1 MAAVTNLLS
10 LERVGVLLGI
20 RHVLDG
26 VSTGVAAGDCTGVV
40 GRNGGGKTTL
50 LRVLS
55 GDLPPDSGRV
65 TRARATRVVS
75 VAQQDLTDPTA
86 TVRATVVGDTPDH
99 VWASDASIRDVFTGL
114 LGGLDAGAF
123 PDGLQTLVGDLSGG
137 GRRRVALAAALAAAR
152 PGGLPTDG
160 SGHGVGADGDEPVL
174 LLDEPTNH
182 LDVEGVD
189 WLASH
194 LRRRFTAPT
203 GGGTARGALVVVTH
217 DRWFLDAVTTRTWE
231 VVDGAVLA
239 FDGGYAAWVLARAE
253 RDRQASAVAD
263 RRANLLR
270 KELAWLRRGPPART
284 SKPQFRIDAAQA
296 LIADEPP
303 PRDTVGLASFVAGR
317 LGRTVVDLDRV
328 GVDLGG
334 RQVFT
339 GLTWSLGPGDRV
351 GVVGGNGSGKTTLL
365 RLLDGELSPTEGS
378 VRRGTTVRLARLPQ
392 DVRLAATERD
402 ADADVRLLW
411 GAWPVLDALERL
423 TREVDLA
430 GGERIGSSSLLE
442 RFGFTGQRL
451 WTPVDRLS
459 GGERRRLQLLR
470 LLVGGPNVVLLDEPT
485 NDLDVDTLQALEDL
499 LDTWAGSLVVVSH
512 DRYFLERVTDTIWSV
527 PGDGSLRHLP
537 GGVDQYLRELPA
549 SSSSMSTSSSTAA
562 AGAARAATGTVGPP
576 GGGAS
581 GRGDQSSAERRA
593 ARKEAARLE
602 RVLERLSR
610 QESELT
616 QQIAAAPVDYQ
627 RVLDLDT
634 RRLAVAAERGQVEDD
649 WLAAAEEA
657 EA

>member
-99 VWASDASIRDVFTGL
+99 VWASDGSIRDVFTGL

-392 DVRLAATERD
+392 DVHLAATERD

-527 PGDGSLRHLP
+527 PGDGTLRHLP

-549 SSSSMSTSSSTAA
+549 AASTAA
-562 AGAARAATGTVGPP
+562 AAATTSTRAATGPAGAP

-602 RVLERLSR
+602 RVLERLTR

>member
-114 LGGLDAGAF
+114 LGGLDAAAF
-123 PDGLQTLVGDLSGG
+123 PDGLSTLVGDLSGG

-160 SGHGVGADGDEPVL
+160 SGGHGVGADGDEPVL

-392 DVRLAATERD
+392 DVHLATTERA

-537 GGVDQYLRELPA
+537 GGVDQYLRELTPSA
-549 SSSSMSTSSSTAA
+549 STAA
-562 AGAARAATGTVGPP
+562 STTTSAHSATGAVGPS
-576 GGGAS
+576 GGGGS
-581 GRGDQSSAERRA
+581 GRGEQSAADRRA

-602 RVLERLSR
+602 RVLERLTR

-616 QQIAAAPVDYQ
+616 AQIAAAPVDYQ
-627 RVLDLDT
+627 RVLDLDS
-634 RRLAVAAERGQVEDD
+634 RRLAVVAERGQVEDD
-649 WLAAAEEA
+649 WLTAAEEA
-657 EA
+657 EG

>member
-1 MAAVTNLLS
+1 MTNLLS

-99 VWASDASIRDVFTGL
+99 VWASDGSIRDVFTGL

-392 DVRLAATERD
+392 DVHLAATERD

-527 PGDGSLRHLP
+527 PGDGTLRHLP

-549 SSSSMSTSSSTAA
+549 AASTAA
-562 AGAARAATGTVGPP
+562 AAATTSTRAATGPAGAP

-602 RVLERLSR
+602 RVLERLTR

>member
-1 MAAVTNLLS
+1 VTNLLS

-99 VWASDASIRDVFTGL
+99 VWASDGSIRDVFTGL

-392 DVRLAATERD
+392 DVHLAATERD

-527 PGDGSLRHLP
+527 PGDGTLRHLP

-549 SSSSMSTSSSTAA
+549 AASTAA
-562 AGAARAATGTVGPP
+562 AAATTSTRAATGPAGAP

-602 RVLERLSR
+602 RVLERLTR